1 MNYFDTSYLVR
12 LYFEESGSKEV
23 RELRTS
29 EPWACAWL
37 GRIEMQ
43 AAFHR
48 MFRER
53 QIERGPLRMLLAQFS
68 EDCQR
73 GEFKWLPFELKLA
86 GGIGEIF
93 KELPRDQFLR
103 SSDAVHLAC
112 ARRHGYRVIFSNDR
126 NLLAAAKYFGLQGRN
141 VIPVSR

>member
-1 MNYFDTSYLVR
+1 
-12 LYFEESGSKEV
+12 
-23 RELRTS
+23 
-29 EPWACAWL
+29 
-37 GRIEMQ
+37 MQ

-48 MFRER
+48 KFRER

-103 SSDAVHLAC
+103 SSDSVHLAC